1 MLITVCREKL
11 ADMDARRM
19 ATYFR
24 TVYTAEELDMVIKS
38 GEVRPTCYLDYLI
51 V

>member
-1 MLITVCREKL
+1 MLIAVCKEKL
-11 ADMDARRM
+11 AELDARRM

-24 TVYTAEELDMVIKS
+24 TVYTVEERDMVIKS
-38 GEVRPTCYLDYLI
+38 GEVRLSSYLDYLS